1 MRTGGPPVT
10 MPEIEVAPVTYS
22 EVMDRLEELG
32 GQYSDVLTVDPAGTS
47 PKGYDI
53 PGVVVRPTGEV
64 RGTMMV
70 VAGQHFSEAAGPP
83 AALDF
88 LEGYLSSEDPVY
100 QEAREHIALAVVP
113 CVNVDR
119 YQKRP
124 PCSDWM
130 ADQSNALDQ
139 YLNDGYGEA
148 GWATLEERAVMS
160 FTDHVES
167 EYGTI
172 DVAMD
177 LHETSAN
184 RGPFKAL
191 GYLSKRWPVL
201 HRIFGWSPNFHGFLL
216 NHEAPPKEEDRGYIE
231 AVLDAADG
239 HMDPIR
245 ENECSLSH
253 TYQGYAA
260 SKGAMAMTTETNE
273 YDPFE
278 LRVEVQ
284 ESSLDAVL
292 RELVERTRE

>member
-1 MRTGGPPVT
+1 MRTGGPQVT
-10 MPEIEVAPVTYS
+10 MPEGEVAPLTYI
-22 EVMDRLEELG
+22 EVMDRVDGLSDKYG
-32 GQYSDVLTVDPAGTS
+32 DVLTVEPAGAS

-53 PGVVVRPTGEV
+53 PSVVVRPTGEV

-88 LEGYLSSEDPVY
+88 LESYLSSDDPVY

-124 PCSDWM
+124 PRSDWM

-139 YLNDGYGEA
+139 HLNDGYGDA
-148 GWATLEERAVMS
+148 DWATLEERAVMS
-160 FTDHVES
+160 FTDHVEE
-167 EYGTI
+167 EYGSI
-172 DVAMD
+172 DVAVD

-191 GYLSKRWPVL
+191 GYLSGKWPAL
-201 HRIFGWSPNFHGFLL
+201 RTIFGWAPNFYGFLL
-216 NHEAPPKEEDRGYIE
+216 NHEAPPTEEDSGYIE

-239 HMDPIR
+239 YMDPVR
-245 ENECSLSH
+245 ENECSLPH
-253 TYQGYAA
+253 TFQGYAA
-260 SKGAMAMTTETNE
+260 SKGAVAMTTETNE

-278 LRVEVQ
+278 LRVDTQ

-292 RELVERTRE
+292 RELVGRIRE

>member
-1 MRTGGPPVT
+1 MRVGGPTVA
-10 MPEIEVAPVTYS
+10 MPEGEVAPLTYAEVVERIDGLS
-22 EVMDRLEELG
+22 ERYG
-32 GQYSDVLTVDPAGTS
+32 DVLAVEPAGTS
-47 PKGYDI
+47 PKEYDI
-53 PGVVVRPTGEV
+53 PGVVVKPTGEV

-83 AALDF
+83 AALEF
-88 LEGYLSSEDPVY
+88 LEGYLSSDDPVY

-124 PCSDWM
+124 PRSDWM

-139 YLNDGYGEA
+139 HLNDGYGEA
-148 GWATLEERAVMS
+148 SWATLEERAVMS
-160 FTDHVES
+160 FTDRVES
-167 EYGTI
+167 EYGSI
-172 DVAMD
+172 DVAVD

-201 HRIFGWSPNFHGFLL
+201 RHIFGWSPNFHGFLL
-216 NHEAPPKEEDRGYIE
+216 NHEAPPKEEDRNYIE

-239 HMDPIR
+239 YMDPIR
-245 ENECSLSH
+245 ENECSLPH
-253 TYQGYAA
+253 TYQGYTA

-278 LRVEVQ
+278 LRVEIQ

-292 RELVERTRE
+292 RELVERTRD